1 MEPKTVSVILHYY
14 RKKYKLNQED
24 ICGGICSITTLSR
37 IEKGERNVDSLMVE
51 NLLDRMGKEVALFET
66 MLNKADYELW
76 KVRNEIEHIV
86 SHFESDTV
94 YEKIKEYRK
103 VMPKDEKIHEQF
115 CLYYEIILDIKNKL
129 EDKTIT
135 EKILQAIHMTRP
147 DYEKKEFIYQLYSKT
162 EIKLLLLYMDY
173 KKKEKN
179 LLERELLNLLKF
191 VDHYYSQRQKEEI
204 GSEIIRR
211 LINCQDEK
219 KDNEK
224 IISYAEKGISMLV
237 RGRGIKNLGEFYFV
251 KVQAS
256 ERLYRDDKDWDK
268 IKEEWYKECK
278 MAYYLFLLEGKE
290 KEQEKI
296 QNYCTEVLKC
306 QTIEQGI
313 LFD

>member
-147 DYEKKEFIYQLYSKT
+147 DYEKK
-162 EIKLLLLYMDY
+162 
-173 KKKEKN
+173 N
-179 LLERELLNLLKF
+179 LFTSYIAK
-191 VDHYYSQRQKEEI
+191 QR
-204 GSEIIRR
+204 
-211 LINCQDEK
+211 
-219 KDNEK
+219 
-224 IISYAEKGISMLV
+224 
-237 RGRGIKNLGEFYFV
+237 
-251 KVQAS
+251 
-256 ERLYRDDKDWDK
+256 
-268 IKEEWYKECK
+268 
-278 MAYYLFLLEGKE
+278 
-290 KEQEKI
+290 
-296 QNYCTEVLKC
+296 
-306 QTIEQGI
+306 
-313 LFD
+313 

>member
-1 MEPKTVSVILHYY
+1 
-14 RKKYKLNQED
+14 
-24 ICGGICSITTLSR
+24 
-37 IEKGERNVDSLMVE
+37 
-51 NLLDRMGKEVALFET
+51 MGKEVALFET

-191 VDHYYSQRQKEEI
+191 VDHYYSQRQK
-204 GSEIIRR
+204 
-211 LINCQDEK
+211 K
-219 KDNEK
+219 KW
-224 IISYAEKGISMLV
+224 
-237 RGRGIKNLGEFYFV
+237 
-251 KVQAS
+251 VQK
-256 ERLYRDDKDWDK
+256 L
-268 IKEEWYKECK
+268 
-278 MAYYLFLLEGKE
+278 
-290 KEQEKI
+290 
-296 QNYCTEVLKC
+296 
-306 QTIEQGI
+306 
-313 LFD
+313 

>member
-1 MEPKTVSVILHYY
+1 M
-14 RKKYKLNQED
+14 
-24 ICGGICSITTLSR
+24 
-37 IEKGERNVDSLMVE
+37 
-51 NLLDRMGKEVALFET
+51 
-66 MLNKADYELW
+66 
-76 KVRNEIEHIV
+76 
-86 SHFESDTV
+86 
-94 YEKIKEYRK
+94 
-103 VMPKDEKIHEQF
+103 
-115 CLYYEIILDIKNKL
+115 
-129 EDKTIT
+129 
-135 EKILQAIHMTRP
+135 
-147 DYEKKEFIYQLYSKT
+147 
-162 EIKLLLLYMDY
+162 LLLYMDY

-278 MAYYLFLLEGKE
+278 MAYYLFLLEGK
-290 KEQEKI
+290 KRSRKKYRI
-296 QNYCTEVLKC
+296 IVRRY
-306 QTIEQGI
+306 
-313 LFD
+313 